1 MEHRSIVERAKKHD
15 TVMKNVAKILY
26 ILLSFWLRF
35 WANIGLPY
43 SKSAIMSTRKSLECK
58 TKAWRIKFQQY
69 RTLAAVKRY
78 TALSIWIP
86 ILVHYRDTIQQNL
99 AIFTLAAWQKLKLHM
114 SGYLHARLQPLL
126 IKCSVIAFCCA

>member
-69 RTLAAVKRY
+69 RTLAAVKTLY
-78 TALSIWIP
+78 SSLNLDPDTAKFSYFYPCRLAKAKTAHVRLSSCQTSASSHQVQCDS
-86 ILVHYRDTIQQNL
+86 ILLCL
-99 AIFTLAAWQKLKLHM
+99 A
-114 SGYLHARLQPLL
+114 
-126 IKCSVIAFCCA
+126 V